1 MTTKTSLQ
9 RSSILMGAMLVL
21 LAYFSITKA
30 GAQVSYSGDNAIC
43 YNSSGTATN
52 CSIQTYSPAFI
63 DASVFSGGTTNDV
76 CLQIRSAL
84 ANLPHGTVGA
94 VIDARGAT
102 PPGSGYTFSCAN
114 GTPWWGGS
122 GSPITTPAE
131 ILLPAGQI
139 NITEPWVLPSGTRVM
154 GAGVFGGATE
164 NGVPV
169 TANGYGTTLR
179 ACDISVGPPTCNLVA
194 GNPIVQF
201 GGTDKHGNNFCTACM
216 GISAEYLTLDGAD
229 NSTPNSFPQNL
240 VGILNQNAQNGS
252 YVDQVT
258 ITYIGGLVS
267 DIGLQIGP
275 APCSVGCSVS
285 AVNSG
290 PYTNIFFTGKG
301 SESTCVAI
309 YQSGTLGLHGI
320 TCTGNGSSAPAI
332 YLDASNTTIE
342 DAHIE
347 DSSEGVV
354 VGGLPSGSAQPA
366 ASDTLINIS
375 AGGKIKQLT
384 NIVHICGATPPSGGT
399 GSCAEWNTVSDLSLV
414 GIANPQSQMYLAMNT
429 IQDDVTA
436 TLIPSTANFYGVG
449 LYGAGESFASGYTR
463 FSTSPYISS
472 SGPNPV
478 PSWGVGYGAPG
489 STCPVG
495 SIFTN
500 TQGSSGGNYT
510 LYVCDKSGTSSVWNP
525 VL

>member
-43 YNSSGTATN
+43 YNSSGTPTN
-52 CSIQTYSPAFI
+52 CSIQTNSPAFI
-63 DASVFSGGTTNDV
+63 DASVFSVTGNDV
-76 CLQIRSAL
+76 CAQIRTVFVL
-84 ANLPHGTVGA
+84 NLLPATGG
-94 VIDARGAT
+94 VIDARGAR
-102 PPGSGYTFSCAN
+102 PGSGNTFACAN

-131 ILLPAGQI
+131 ILLPAGEI

-154 GAGVFGGATE
+154 GAGVFGGSTE

-179 ACDISVGPPTCNLVA
+179 ACTIGNTGCNLA
-194 GNPIVQF
+194 SGNPIIQF
-201 GGTDKHGNNFCTACM
+201 GGTDIHTNNFCTACI
-216 GISAEYLTLDGAD
+216 GISVEYLTLDGAD
-229 NSTPNSFPQNL
+229 NSTPNSLPQNL

-252 YVDQVT
+252 YVDQVA
-258 ITYIGGLVS
+258 ITYIGGALS

-275 APCSVGCSVS
+275 APCSGGCSIS
-285 AVNSG
+285 AISSG

-320 TCTGNGSSAPAI
+320 TCTGNDSSAPAI

-347 DSSEGVV
+347 DSGEGVV

-375 AGGKIKQLT
+375 AGGQIRQLT
-384 NIVHICGATPPSGGT
+384 NIVHICGANPPSGGT

-414 GIANPQSQMYLAMNT
+414 GIANPQSQKYLAMNT
-429 IQDDVTA
+429 IQDDVTS
-436 TLIPSTANFYGVG
+436 TLIPSTTNFYGVG
-449 LYGAGESFASGYTR
+449 LYGAGESFAGGYTR
-463 FSTSPYISS
+463 FSTSPDISS

-489 STCPVG
+489 SGTCPVG

-500 TQGSSGGNYT
+500 TQGSSGGHYT